1 MRSAGRSRR
10 CTHCIEDARNLIAAA
25 IAHEADGRPGGAGD
39 DGWVCSFS
47 LGATATF
54 EYLPKVATSAKNRVE
69 ARSEVEP
76 ISVEI
81 GCGDCLLFHGGYLPH
96 RVTHCD
102 TTPSEAFK
110 RMSADPSIVRVNLQ
124 VRIWGASDAH
134 GLARLTEIAGLAT
147 EPSASCDASRDGDE
161 SVPESA
167 ADTASVVE

>member
-1 MRSAGRSRR
+1 MLALGYRASDKFRWH
-10 CTHCIEDARNLIAAA
+10 TDM
-25 IAHEADGRPGGAGD
+25 AGD

-54 EYLPKVATSAKNRVE
+54 EYLPKVATSAKNRIE